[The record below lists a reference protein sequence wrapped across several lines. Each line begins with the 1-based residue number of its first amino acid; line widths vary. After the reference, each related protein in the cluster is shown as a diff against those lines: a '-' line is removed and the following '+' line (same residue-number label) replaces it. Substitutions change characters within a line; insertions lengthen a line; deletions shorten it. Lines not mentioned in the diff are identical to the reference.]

1 MSRKIQEVNLET
13 LTFSKTKVKSN
24 NKFLYVYSDKKPLI
38 LKIEKARVPFGL
50 QKDNLSSKNQYIL
63 DLALDSE
70 GETLKSF
77 EKFTKAVVEKVHK
90 DFYSDK
96 NIQDVEGMFNNFIKY
111 PENSMFSPTLRTKII
126 VSDDNIPKC
135 DFYSSE
141 KNEDG
146 KFPKID
152 VVEKGN
158 EPYLLKSVCKG
169 THVETILECIGL
181 WFFNDRFGISFKTNQ
196 MMIYPNT
203 IVEKP
208 TQQVCHFVDSD
219 TETSN
224 SDADFLDS

>member
-38 LKIEKARVPFGL
+38 LKIEKTRVPFGL

-63 DLALDSE
+63 DLALEPE

-90 DFYSDK
+90 DFYSEK
-96 NIQDVEGMFNNFIKY
+96 NIQEVQGMFNNFIKY

-158 EPYLLKSVCKG
+158 EPYLLKSVSKG
-169 THVETILECIGL
+169 TYVETILECIGL

-203 IVEKP
+203 SVEKP
-208 TQQVCHFVDSD
+208 VQQICHFVDSD

-224 SDADFLDS
+224 SDADFLD